1 MTPVRRNKRADIHRM
16 WSWWTLTEGNHN
28 AALKHVWQ
36 AFKHEPFNTKSET
49 WRLHHSRPLN
59 VFK

>member
-1 MTPVRRNKRADIHRM
+1 M

-49 WRLHHSRPLN
+49 WRLHHSRPLI
-59 VFK
+59 FCKYIAIATLDKK